1 MAGIKLTQGETVVFF
16 TSLSSE
22 DVASAIV
29 ATIAASSQTLPGT
42 DPGSA
47 KLSDFSEYPVKGRAT
62 GGVRAQRFLK
72 GEDTIAVAWVGRSP
86 ARAVAPDGS
95 PRTLPE
101 SGSRR
106 DASGVML
113 DAIIGAIGTEI

>member
-1 MAGIKLTQGETVVFF
+1 V
-16 TSLSSE
+16 
-22 DVASAIV
+22 V
-29 ATIAASSQTLPGT
+29 ATVAASSQTLPGT

-47 KLSDFSEYPVKGRAT
+47 KLSDFSEYPPKGRAT

-72 GEDTIAVAWVGRSP
+72 GEDTLSVAWAGRAP
-86 ARAVAPDGS
+86 ARAVAPDGT
-95 PRTLPE
+95 PRTLPD

-113 DAIIGAIGTEI
+113 DAFIAAIGVEI